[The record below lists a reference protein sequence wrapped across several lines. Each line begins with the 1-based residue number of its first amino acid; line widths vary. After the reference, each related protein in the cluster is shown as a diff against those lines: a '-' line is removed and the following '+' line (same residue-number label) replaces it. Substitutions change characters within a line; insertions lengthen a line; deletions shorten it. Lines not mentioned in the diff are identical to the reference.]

1 MSDTPVYDHN
11 NPYQVPHIDYP
22 NLSSVNE
29 ITGQRMTTRSPSKA
43 YLDNYDTIFRN
54 KDKDEEEKEQSI
66 ENTNQ

>member
-54 KDKDEEEKEQSI
+54 KVKDEEEKEQSI

>member
-1 MSDTPVYDHN
+1 M
-11 NPYQVPHIDYP
+11 PHIDYP

-43 YLDNYDTIFRN
+43 YLDNYDTILRN

>member
-1 MSDTPVYDHN
+1 MSDTPIYDHN

-29 ITGQRMTTRSPSKA
+29 ITGQRMATKAPSKA
-43 YLDNYDTIFRN
+43 YLDNYDAIFR
-54 KDKDEEEKEQSI
+54 KKEKVEEEKEQTI

>member
-29 ITGQRMTTRSPSKA
+29 ITGQRMTTKAPSKA
-43 YLDNYDTIFRN
+43 YLDNYDAIFR
-54 KDKDEEEKEQSI
+54 KKEKSRRRKG
-66 ENTNQ
+66 TNY